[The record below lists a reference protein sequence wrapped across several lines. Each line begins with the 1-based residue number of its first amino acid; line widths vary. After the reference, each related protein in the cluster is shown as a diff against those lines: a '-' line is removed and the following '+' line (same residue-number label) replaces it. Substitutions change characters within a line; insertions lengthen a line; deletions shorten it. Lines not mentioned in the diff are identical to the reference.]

1 MNIRKTVTTVAAR
14 LAICMLAPSVHA
26 AGLPGAYNYML
37 VLRDL
42 FGYAIGYDD
51 GSGEKNKVS
60 DYYTFE
66 VYNAKGQKINTQAST
81 SADITL
87 GSSVGS
93 NYRLSVC
100 TSADPVSGYAMPGEQ
115 LTLVVKS
122 GSKEVFR
129 SSKILPPIKWQG
141 ANSAPIGVFYADSTD
156 ADGLYDQWA
165 NEMVNPYC
173 EETYGD
179 TIGGK
184 ESDYDGDGLS
194 NLREYQFGT
203 DPTGGVF
210 VDLVGFVDS
219 PGVSITEEAGDVV
232 KVSFNYGFNH
242 VYSVRAIEGTKTY
255 GVDGQDLPLYES
267 LDALN
272 AGNSPGKYFY
282 DGDSWTSGTKTYY
295 VKKPEINGPYVLGLA
310 VDGQLLEYLTLGPQA
325 FEITWKNDDG
335 TTIDTTNVYEGQTPS
350 HDDPTKAA
358 TAHHTYTFTGWT
370 PALEAAVSNTT
381 YTATFKRVVDMDTAT
396 GDYTAEDG
404 DEIVGSSETYKVTVP
419 GGATVT
425 INGVS
430 VAGAG
435 GGASVPDPVFD
446 ESGESVTTKF
456 SKKAGDGNVWTIT
469 AFAEMSNESRGTD
482 VAVSQVKVYRANS
495 LDDLKTAEA
504 MTEGVTLT
512 EKTSAVKVT
521 LEAAA
526 PTDAEQQFFRVEFG
540 E

>member
-1 MNIRKTVTTVAAR
+1 MNIRKTVTTVAAG

-26 AGLPGAYNYML
+26 AGLQGAYNYTL
-37 VLRDL
+37 VLRDQY
-42 FGYAIGYDD
+42 GYAIGYND
-51 GSGEKNKVS
+51 GGNVT

-66 VYNAKGQKINTQAST
+66 VYNAAGEQIYTQ
-81 SADITL
+81 
-87 GSSVGS
+87 SVSGNRTIS
-93 NYRLSVC
+93 NGCNYMLSVC
-100 TSADPVSGYAMPGEQ
+100 TFSDVDNPAAHYAVPGEQ

-129 SSKILPPIKWQG
+129 SSKILPPITWQG
-141 ANSAPIGVFYADSTD
+141 ANSAPIGVYYADPTD
-156 ADGLYDQWA
+156 ADGLYDQW
-165 NEMVNPYC
+165 EGDFVNPYC
-173 EETYGD
+173 DAYNGD

-184 ESDYDGDGLS
+184 EDDYDNDGLT

-203 DPTGGVF
+203 DPTGGIF
-210 VDLVGFVDS
+210 VDGGGFVDS

-242 VYSVRAIEGTKTY
+242 VYSVRAIEGTETY
-255 GVDGQDLPLYES
+255 GVDGQDLALYES
-267 LDALN
+267 LADLD
-272 AGNSPGKYFY
+272 AGNSSGKYFY

-295 VKKPEINGPYVLGLA
+295 VKKPTNIEGSYVLGLA
-310 VDGQLLEYLTLGPQA
+310 VDGRLLEYLTLGPQA
-325 FEITWKNDDG
+325 FDITWKDDAG
-335 TTIDTTNVYEGQTPS
+335 ETIDTTNVYEGDTPS
-350 HDDPTKAA
+350 HSDPAKAA
-358 TAHHTYTFTGWT
+358 VAPYRYVFTGWT
-370 PALEAAVSNTT
+370 PAIEAAASNTT
-381 YTATFKRVVDMDTAT
+381 YTATFKKVVDMDIAT
-396 GDYTAEDG
+396 GDYAAEDG
-404 DEIVGSSETYKVTVP
+404 DEIVGASETYKVTVP

-504 MTEGVTLT
+504 MTEGVTLA